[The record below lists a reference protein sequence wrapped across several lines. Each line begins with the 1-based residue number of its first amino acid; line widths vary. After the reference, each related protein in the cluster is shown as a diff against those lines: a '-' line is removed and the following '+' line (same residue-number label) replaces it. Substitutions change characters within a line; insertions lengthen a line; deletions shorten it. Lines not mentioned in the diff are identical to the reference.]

1 MRTKDLFCDIDK
13 GELIPRWSQAITALK
28 HGAVRDHDLG
38 AEKKS
43 ITFAVVKKIK
53 TAILSCL
60 MALVA
65 TATPT
70 EAPVALGDTLS
81 LDEVTVTAIKQST
94 DLRNQATTLTV
105 IGHEEAER
113 NQAVSVKTAADLV
126 PNLFIPDY
134 GSRMTST
141 VYVRGIGTRIDQPA
155 VGLTIDNVPVMTKEN
170 YDFDLMDIARF
181 EMMRGPQNTLYGRN
195 TLGGLMNVY
204 TLSPLNYQGTRAV
217 VEGASHGTW
226 RIGASHYMLLKENLG
241 LSLSAQYGSTKGEFT
256 NQHNHERCD
265 WERLF
270 TARAK
275 VEWRN
280 HDGWYVSN
288 VASVST
294 SRQGGY
300 PYEWV
305 ETGIIA
311 YNDTCFY
318 RRTSVMDGL
327 TIRKSLDRFTL
338 SSITSY
344 QYLDDNMTLDQDF
357 TEHDY
362 FTLTQAR
369 REHAIT
375 QDLIARSYEN
385 PQGYNWLLGVSGFYR
400 RYKMDAPV
408 TFYNYGIAQLI
419 EKHVNDALP
428 EYPIA
433 WDTRSFVL
441 GSHFTSPN
449 WGAALYHESI
459 YHWGQW
465 TLQAGLRLDYEHA
478 RLNYRS
484 VTHTGY
490 STYVLA
496 TGALFAHEN
505 IDIDEHGTLD
515 KDFFDILPNV
525 SLSWHPWVGKN
536 HTVYLSFS
544 RGSKAGGFNTQMFSD
559 VLQQRLMGMMGIGL
573 QYDVDKMVGY
583 KPEKAWNYEL
593 GGHFECWGARVQS
606 DLGVFFMDCRDRQLT
621 VFPPGTTTGRMMTN
635 AGKTHSWGGEFAM
648 SVAPTELTH
657 LNLSYGFTH
666 ATFQDYNDGKVDHS
680 GKRVPYAPMH
690 TLFAEANHSIVIGG
704 DWNKMFT
711 FAANVRAIGD
721 IYWDEANTLRQPMYA
736 LLGAS
741 ITWKQRHYSLQLW
754 GRNLTDTGFK
764 TFYFV
769 SIQHP
774 FLQRGHGRSI
784 GATLKLDL

>member
-1 MRTKDLFCDIDK
+1 MKRIMLF
-13 GELIPRWSQAITALK
+13 LI
-28 HGAVRDHDLG
+28 GMV
-38 AEKKS
+38 
-43 ITFAVVKKIK
+43 
-53 TAILSCL
+53 
-60 MALVA
+60 ALVA
-65 TATPT
+65 AGTPN
-70 EAPVALGDTLS
+70 ELGDTLS
-81 LDEVTVTAIKQST
+81 LGEVTVTAIKQST
-94 DLRNQATTLTV
+94 DLRSQATALTV
-105 IGHEEAER
+105 IGRQEAER
-113 NQAVSVKTAADLV
+113 NQAVSMKTAADLV

-181 EMMRGPQNTLYGRN
+181 EMLRGPQNTLYGRN
-195 TLGGLMNVY
+195 TLGGVMNVY

-226 RIGASHYMLLKENLG
+226 RVGASHYTLPNDGLG
-241 LSLSAQYGSTKGEFT
+241 LSLSAQYNSTKGEFT
-256 NQHNHERCD
+256 NQYNGKRCD
-265 WERLF
+265 WERQF
-270 TARAK
+270 GVRMK
-275 VEWRN
+275 MEWRN
-280 HDGWYVSN
+280 AGGWYISN
-288 VASVST
+288 VASMSV

-300 PYEWV
+300 PYEWA
-305 ETGIIA
+305 ETGRIA

-318 RRTSVMDGL
+318 RRTAIMEGL
-327 TIRKSLDRFTL
+327 TVLKSLDAFTL

-375 QDLIARSYEN
+375 QDFIARSHERDE
-385 PQGYNWLLGVSGFYR
+385 GYNWLLGASGFFR

-408 TFYNYGIAQLI
+408 TFYDYGIEQFI
-419 EKHVNDALP
+419 ENHVNSAIP

-433 WDTRSFVL
+433 WDTRSFEL
-441 GSHFTSPN
+441 GSHFTSPG
-449 WGAALYHESI
+449 WGGALYHEST
-459 YHWGQW
+459 YRWGQW
-465 TLQAGLRLDYEHA
+465 TLKAGLRLDYEHA
-478 RLNYRS
+478 RLNYHS

-490 STYVLA
+490 TTYVLA
-496 TGALFAHEN
+496 TGAVFSHEP
-505 IDIDEHGTLD
+505 IDIDEHGRLN

-525 SLSWHPWVGKN
+525 SLSWNPWVGKK
-536 HTVYLSFS
+536 HTFYVAFS

-559 VLQQRLMGMMGIGL
+559 VLQQRLMKMMGIGA
-573 QYDVDKMVGY
+573 QYDVDEMVGY

-593 GGHFECWGARVQS
+593 GGHFECWQGRVQS
-606 DLGVFFMDCRDRQLT
+606 DLGAFFMDCRDRQLT

-635 AGKTHSWGGEFAM
+635 AGKTHSWGAEVAM
-648 SVAPTELTH
+648 SVSPTGLTRF
-657 LNLSYGFTH
+657 NVSYGFTH
-666 ATFQDYNDGKVDHS
+666 AVFKDYNDGKVDHS
-680 GKRVPYAPMH
+680 GNRVPYAPMH
-690 TLFAEANHSIVIGG
+690 TLFAEANHSIRIGG
-704 DWNKMFT
+704 DWNKLLT
-711 FAANVRAIGD
+711 FAANVRATGD
-721 IYWDEANTLRQPMYA
+721 IYWDDANELKQPFFA

-741 ITWKQRHYSLQLW
+741 VTWKQKRYSVQLW
-754 GRNLTDTGFK
+754 GRNLTDTQYK

-784 GATLKLDL
+784 GATLRLDL

>member
-1 MRTKDLFCDIDK
+1 MKRIMLFVI
-13 GELIPRWSQAITALK
+13 GM
-28 HGAVRDHDLG
+28 V
-38 AEKKS
+38 
-43 ITFAVVKKIK
+43 
-53 TAILSCL
+53 
-60 MALVA
+60 ALVA
-65 TATPT
+65 AG
-70 EAPVALGDTLS
+70 APNELGDTLS
-81 LDEVTVTAIKQST
+81 LGEVTVTAIKQSA
-94 DLRNQATTLTV
+94 DLRTQATALTV
-105 IGHEEAER
+105 IGRQEAER
-113 NQAVSVKTAADLV
+113 NQAVSMKTAADLV

-170 YDFDLMDIARF
+170 YDFDIMDISRF
-181 EMMRGPQNTLYGRN
+181 EALRGPQNTLYGRN
-195 TLGGLMNVY
+195 TLGGVMNVY

-226 RIGASHYMLLKENLG
+226 RVGASQYSLLNENLG
-241 LSLSAQYGSTKGEFT
+241 LSLSAQYNSTEGEFK
-256 NQHNHERCD
+256 NQHNGKRCD

-270 TARAK
+270 GARMK
-275 VEWRN
+275 LEWRN
-280 HDGWYVSN
+280 ADGWYVSN
-288 VASVST
+288 VTSMSV

-305 ETGIIA
+305 ETGKIA

-327 TIRKSLDRFTL
+327 TVLKSLDRFTL

-375 QDLIARSYEN
+375 QDFIARSHERAE
-385 PQGYNWLLGVSGFYR
+385 GYDWLLGASGFFR

-408 TFYNYGIAQLI
+408 TFFDYGIEQFI
-419 EKHVNDALP
+419 ENHVNSAVP

-441 GSHFTSPN
+441 GSQFTSPS
-449 WGAALYHESI
+449 WGGALYHEST
-459 YHWGQW
+459 YRWGQW

-478 RLNYRS
+478 RLNYHS
-484 VTHTGY
+484 MTHTGY
-490 STYVLA
+490 SVYYRA
-496 TGALFAHEN
+496 SGDLFFHEP
-505 IDIDEHGTLD
+505 IDIDDEGTLN

-525 SLSWHPWVGKN
+525 SLSWNPWVGKN
-536 HTVYLSFS
+536 HTIYFAVS

-559 VLQQRLMGMMGIGL
+559 VLQQRLMKMMGIGA
-573 QYDVDKMVGY
+573 QYDVDEMVGY

-593 GGHFECWGARVQS
+593 GGHFECWQGRVQS
-606 DLGVFFMDCRDRQLT
+606 DLGAFFMDCRDRQLT

-635 AGKTHSWGGEFAM
+635 AGKTHSWGAEFAM
-648 SVAPTELTH
+648 SVAPTELTRF
-657 LNLSYGFTH
+657 NVSYGFTH
-666 ATFQDYNDGKVDHS
+666 AVFKDYNDGKVNHS
-680 GKRVPYAPMH
+680 GNRVPYAPMH
-690 TLFAEANHSIVIGG
+690 TLFAEANHSIKIGG
-704 DWNKMFT
+704 DSEKLLSL
-711 FAANVRAIGD
+711 AANVRTTGD
-721 IYWDEANTLRQPMYA
+721 IYWDDANTLRQPFYA
-736 LLGAS
+736 LLGTS
-741 ITWKQRHYSLQLW
+741 ITWKQKHYSLQLW
-754 GRNLTDTGFK
+754 GRNLTDTQYK

-769 SIQHP
+769 SIQHH
-774 FLQRGHGRSI
+774 FLQRGHGRQL
-784 GATLKLDL
+784 GATLRLNF